1 MVHQICDKTSIIS
14 GKFVINIKISR
25 NNDQSSRST
34 DKVGNEIKEAA
45 EQF

>member
-1 MVHQICDKTSIIS
+1 MVHQMCNNTTIIS
-14 GKFVINIKISR
+14 GKFGINIKISR

-34 DKVGNEIKEAA
+34 DKVGNETEEAA